1 MTLQLDARPTPPAE
15 SSSAPGRK
23 AVSGRRVRLRRLVT
37 VVAVAALLVWATLRA
52 VPSGGELVNRG
63 GLALLDDVAASALR
77 PSLEAEFLTVVL
89 EATATTLA
97 LALLGTVGARVLGL
111 VGGLVLSD
119 VAWGSGRLPWPVRG
133 ARLVLRG
140 VLVAVRSVH
149 ELVWALFFVSVLGL
163 DPLVAVLALALPF
176 GAQSAQV
183 FGETF
188 DAVPDAPLR
197 SLRAA
202 GAKRCSA
209 LAYALLPGTAPLLLS
224 YSFYRFECA
233 IRSAV
238 VLGVAGVG
246 GLGFEL
252 TVSLQSRN
260 WDEVWTLVA
269 ALLVL
274 AAGVELW
281 SSRVRSDVAVVTC
294 ADWSVGRER
303 SREAGRWAGRG
314 PSREAGQ
321 SVGREPSRE
330 ADRSVGREP
339 SRKAGGSVGRARS
352 READGSGSGRGL
364 VAAMG
369 REAGRSPRGRSV
381 GREAGRSSPGLSR
394 TTRWSLALVVPVIA
408 VAWWWAG
415 LSPAGLASARTRELG
430 GRLLSDLWPPALP
443 EGGWRVLTGAALDT
457 VAMAVIAMVVAVVI
471 TLAVGPW
478 ATRPRADR
486 RGVKGRLGAAW
497 VRRAVWW
504 TTRLLLLI
512 LRSIPPTV
520 WAIVALLALFPG
532 VLPGALA
539 LGLYTGGILARLVA
553 EAWETMDLGPRDSLL
568 GAGVPRAVAA
578 VATMAPPSANHLIT
592 YTLYRFEICV
602 RDTAV
607 VGVVGAAGLGV
618 LLGDRL
624 ASFDFPVVMSV
635 LLASLV
641 LSIGVELL
649 GRRLRRGLRA

>member
-1 MTLQLDARPTPPAE
+1 MTL
-15 SSSAPGRK
+15 
-23 AVSGRRVRLRRLVT
+23 
-37 VVAVAALLVWATLRA
+37 VAVAALLAWATLRA

-63 GLALLDDVAASALR
+63 GLALLDDVAASALH

-97 LALLGTVGARVLGL
+97 LALLGTAGALVLGL
-111 VGGLVLSD
+111 AGGLVLSD
-119 VAWGSGRLPWPVRG
+119 VAWGGRLPWPVRG

-233 IRSAV
+233 LRSAV

-269 ALLVL
+269 ALLTL
-274 AAGVELW
+274 AAAVELW

-303 SREAGRWAGRG
+303 SREAGGSA
-314 PSREAGQ
+314 
-321 SVGREPSRE
+321 GREPSRE
-330 ADRSVGREP
+330 TGRSAGRE
-339 SRKAGGSVGRARS
+339 RS
-352 READGSGSGRGL
+352 RSLGGERS
-364 VAAMG
+364 
-369 REAGRSPRGRSV
+369 REAGRSPR
-381 GREAGRSSPGLSR
+381 GLSR
-394 TTRWSLALVVPVIA
+394 TTRWSLAMVVPAIA
-408 VAWWWAG
+408 VAWWWSG

-443 EGGWRVLTGAALDT
+443 EGGWRTLTGAAFDT
-457 VAMAVIAMVVAVVI
+457 VAMAVLAMVVAVVI
-471 TLAVGPW
+471 TLVVGPW
-478 ATRPRADR
+478 ATRPRAGR
-486 RGVKGRLGAAW
+486 RGADGPVLARW
-497 VRRAVWW
+497 VRRTVWW
-504 TTRLLLLI
+504 TTRILLLL

-568 GAGVPRAVAA
+568 GAGVPRAVAS

-624 ASFDFPVVMSV
+624 ASFDFPVVTSV
-635 LLASLV
+635 LLASL
-641 LSIGVELL
+641 LISIGVELL